1 MQLKNAFLKLLDK
14 LENVKISP
22 VWGYSIAICLILY
35 AIGLSIVQWD
45 VHSGGGGYFLLWTY
59 MSELAILAAIVLIV
73 LTKKAKR
80 YGAKIS
86 RIFSLAFLI
95 IAVNLCH
102 YIPSS
107 PQMHGDCYFDPI
119 DFVEYLVLIVAG
131 FVGYA
136 FGKYIAKKIENFN
149 MASMKTE
156 SSQG

>member
-1 MQLKNAFLKLLDK
+1 M
-14 LENVKISP
+14 
-22 VWGYSIAICLILY
+22 
-35 AIGLSIVQWD
+35 
-45 VHSGGGGYFLLWTY
+45 LWAC
-59 MSELAILAAIVLIV
+59 MSELAILLAAVIIV
-73 LTKKAKR
+73 LTKRVKC

-86 RIFSLAFLI
+86 RIFSLAFLA
-95 IAVNLCH
+95 IAAKLCH

-107 PQMHGDCYFDPI
+107 PQMHGDCYLDPI